1 MSTKTRFE
9 KEAWGNSEMAYYIGY
24 TCRHFHQHVEEHKVN
39 IPWSKNISGSC
50 MVLTPDS
57 LIKNFKVIKKCRHCK
72 FECLIYG
79 MLWIKNKRPKLNT
92 QADSIHL
99 KLFTWVSAFMLIYFL
114 TFNICKYAFPLFLIY
129 SFDNDD
135 MKSSKPHVVFI
146 IVNFLAEMFF

>member
-1 MSTKTRFE
+1 
-9 KEAWGNSEMAYYIGY
+9 
-24 TCRHFHQHVEEHKVN
+24 
-39 IPWSKNISGSC
+39 
-50 MVLTPDS
+50 
-57 LIKNFKVIKKCRHCK
+57 
-72 FECLIYG
+72 

-92 QADSIHL
+92 QVDSIYL

-114 TFNICKYAFPLFLIY
+114 TFNIYKYAFPLFLIY